1 MRKRPERL
9 LCSRQ
14 TNTVTYQPFSMS
26 KLNLPVS
33 LWEGFT
39 SEQTQLDNNI
49 LTIQLTP
56 TSAGRCRCGR
66 EVSLIHDVTPRLVRE
81 CVLA

>member
-1 MRKRPERL
+1 
-9 LCSRQ
+9 
-14 TNTVTYQPFSMS
+14 MS

-66 EVSLIHDVTPRLVRE
+66 EVSLVHDVTPRLVRE
-81 CVLA
+81 CSILDYRVLLRRVDA